1 MKINEEQLA
10 LDIVNLKTDVSEIKE
25 TMITKT
31 DYRHMLGL
39 LEAIATD
46 MKTIK
51 EDHTFAIEWLK
62 RLQDNFERQDR
73 DIQAIKLKLQ
83 MV

>member
-1 MKINEEQLA
+1 MVLNEEQLA
-10 LDIVNLKTDVSEIKE
+10 FDIVNLKSDVSEVKE

-31 DYRHMLGL
+31 EYRHMLGL
-39 LEAIATD
+39 LEGIASD
-46 MKTIK
+46 IKTIK

-62 RLQDNFERQDR
+62 RIQDHVDRQER

-83 MV
+83 IA

>member
-1 MKINEEQLA
+1 MPLNEEQLV

-25 TMITKT
+25 TMMTKT
-31 DYRHMLGL
+31 DFRHLVGL
-39 LEAIATD
+39 IEGIATD

-73 DIQAIKLKLQ
+73 EIQAIKLKIQ
-83 MV
+83 MA